1 MALPSSF
8 ISGGAGWSGNCS
20 CLKKQQFGTDCFKSR
35 GSKMA
40 TEIVANEDFQL
51 ASQPQK

>member
-8 ISGGAGWSGNCS
+8 ISRRAGWLSNFS
-20 CLKKQQFGTDCFKSR
+20 CLKKQQFGKDCFKSR

-40 TEIVANEDFQL
+40 TGTVANEDFQL